1 MTQTQINNGIAYA
14 FMWLAE
20 LNTDLYDYWVNTLY
34 TVDSNFVEGMWN
46 SATLDKM
53 SDDVMFNWETI
64 N

>member
-20 LNTDLYDYWVNTLY
+20 LNPDLYDYWVNTLY
-34 TVDSNFVEGMWN
+34 TVEGDFVESMW
-46 SATLDKM
+46 SLATLNKM
-53 SDDVMFNWETI
+53 GDDVMFNWKIT